1 MRRHPRDRQFRNA
14 LLVIPATAIGL
25 ILMVAAPVPCL
36 AQGAVP
42 APPPEGPRAGSV
54 ASTQAPPARRWEI
67 EGYGGF
73 SGATSASSG
82 TAALPPAG
90 APIPSLS
97 PIFPSRA
104 TASWFFGDG
113 AAMLNDVNAE
123 FGVPAR
129 LTPLDAVLASPGLD
143 YSNAVVLGVRLRR
156 ALTARFS
163 AEVSFDMFP
172 GSGDVSREFLDAVEE
187 TRLSFEDAFRGL
199 FTSGPFASVDVA
211 TLFDRSSGS
220 LGEIALTGA
229 LNWQLGSGSWVPYL
243 TFGGG
248 MISGAGDLSTI
259 DLEGRYA
266 FVPADAPELPFAETD
281 RITIR
286 VNRGTTFAGLAG
298 AGLRHDLSERWGLRI
313 DGRVF
318 VGPQNSR
325 LVIDAGPEVALHAP
339 GDYLESLTNPN
350 IQFSNDPATG
360 RRSTLSAP
368 PLDGF
373 VAFEGT
379 GVQTRFLV
387 TVGVVVRF

>member
-1 MRRHPRDRQFRNA
+1 
-14 LLVIPATAIGL
+14 
-25 ILMVAAPVPCL
+25 
-36 AQGAVP
+36 
-42 APPPEGPRAGSV
+42 
-54 ASTQAPPARRWEI
+54 
-67 EGYGGF
+67 GYGGF
-73 SGATSASSG
+73 SAATSASSG
-82 TAALPPAG
+82 SAALPPAG
-90 APIPSLS
+90 AAIPSLS

-113 AAMLNDVNAE
+113 AAMLNDVNAD

-143 YSNAVVLGVRLRR
+143 YANAVVLGVRLRR
-156 ALTARFS
+156 VLTSRFS

-172 GSGDVSREFLDAVEE
+172 GSGDVSREFLDAVEA

-211 TLFDRSSGS
+211 TLSDRSSGS

-248 MISGAGDLSTI
+248 MISGVGDLSTI
-259 DLEGRYA
+259 DLEGGYA

-281 RITIR
+281 RITLR

-313 DGRVF
+313 DGRVL

-325 LVIDAGPEVALHAP
+325 LLIDARPDVALHPP
-339 GDYLESLTNPN
+339 GDFLESLTNPN

-379 GVQTRFLV
+379 GVQTRFVV
-387 TVGVVVRF
+387 TVGVFVRF